1 VSLEDVADVVRVEGL
16 GVDKDELDDEDFKL
30 ATRWAVAG
38 VIADICMG
46 GSSKGFGFFGSV
58 EESVYQN
65 VSGIRRVEVL
75 RAPCPASYPSSPRYD
90 SHYDP
95 CPLSSASLIAR
106 CGAVAHA
113 AQPPFISLGRF
124 RRAWQPDG
132 L

>member
-75 RAPCPASYPSSPRYD
+75 RAPCPASYPSLPKYDSRYD
-90 SHYDP
+90 LY
-95 CPLSSASLIAR
+95 PLSSVSLS
-106 CGAVAHA
+106 VV
-113 AQPPFISLGRF
+113 
-124 RRAWQPDG
+124 
-132 L
+132 